1 MTRHTPDSR
10 WLIKSR
16 GMPCGVPR
24 VPARPLGSPCSTDEG
39 TILRSRDSV
48 AQCGREWLRAT
59 EYALAL
65 DGAWRERLARRR
77 LTVVPRNDTSY
88 HAALNAAAA
97 AENRALAIV
106 ARDKARAD
114 RIALEARLDAGEVP
128 DVVRSTVT
136 AETVRLAT
144 CGHAAAIESLRN
156 ACALM
161 LW

>member
-1 MTRHTPDSR
+1 
-10 WLIKSR
+10 
-16 GMPCGVPR
+16 MPIGVPR
-24 VPARPLGSPCSTDEG
+24 VPARPLGSACPVDDTTAIRG
-39 TILRSRDSV
+39 RDSV
-48 AQCGREWLRAT
+48 ARCGREWLRAT

-65 DGAWRERLARRR
+65 DAAWREKLARRR
-77 LTVVPRNDTSY
+77 LPVVPRNDTSY

-97 AENRALAIV
+97 AENVALAIV

-156 ACALM
+156 ACAM
-161 LW
+161 LLW